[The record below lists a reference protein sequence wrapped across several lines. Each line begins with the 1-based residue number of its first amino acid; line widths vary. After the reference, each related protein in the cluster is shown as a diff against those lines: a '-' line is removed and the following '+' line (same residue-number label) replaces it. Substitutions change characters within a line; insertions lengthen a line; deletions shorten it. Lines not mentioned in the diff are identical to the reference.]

1 MSTRTRIIGGGFS
14 FLAFAG
20 MAAAQTS
27 RADGG
32 GPREQDP
39 SFSGA
44 IVRPADL
51 KPEPFLYRPYATN
64 VMSASKSGPMVQG
77 SVMSMV
83 EAQPPATSRTAV
95 LQAPLI
101 PTSKAAEQALA
112 ELTNDDVRWRTD
124 FAGPS
129 ATLSDR
135 AVRVLSYGPA
145 LRPHLIDALERE
157 SQYVVAHVMMTTLQ
171 GSRFPTTMTTW
182 NGLTVVAGPE
192 GKIVAG
198 PGQQPEI
205 RALWQRKFRQTRAI
219 RRGVDGPIEPTGR

>member
-1 MSTRTRIIGGGFS
+1 MNTRTQIIGGGFS

-20 MAAAQTS
+20 MAASQTF
-27 RADGG
+27 RADGV
-32 GPREQDP
+32 PREQRP

-64 VMSASKSGPMVQG
+64 VMSGSKSGPMVQG

-83 EAQPPATSRTAV
+83 EAQPPAISRTAA
-95 LQAPLI
+95 LHAPLV

-112 ELTNDDVRWRTD
+112 EVTNDDVRWRTD

-205 RALWQRKFRQTRAI
+205 RALWQRKLRQMRAI
-219 RRGVDGPIEPTGR
+219 GRGVGNGLEPTGR